1 MSCARDNRLRAFANS
16 CRHRGS
22 RLLRGRGSC
31 KRIIYPYHSWS
42 YQLDGEL
49 SGVPGMQEALDFDTR
64 DYPLLDS

>member
-49 SGVPGMQEALDFDTR
+49 
-64 DYPLLDS
+64 